1 MVERLFNVF
10 GDSLLVYHSKKT
22 TKERLNIWGE
32 ISNSKKGNVIIGTRS
47 AIFLPFSKLD
57 LIIVDEEHDSSFKE
71 TNKNPRFNAR
81 DCVTILSNIMNSK
94 LLIGSATPSIESFYN
109 TKINKYSLVE
119 LNERYQKIP
128 LPSI

>member
-47 AIFLPFSKLD
+47 AIFLPFSKL
-57 LIIVDEEHDSSFKE
+57 V
-71 TNKNPRFNAR
+71 
-81 DCVTILSNIMNSK
+81 
-94 LLIGSATPSIESFYN
+94 Y
-109 TKINKYSLVE
+109 
-119 LNERYQKIP
+119 
-128 LPSI
+128 